1 MKYLHYTTT
10 ILLFLVAC
18 SPNGNMNNGLD
29 SKKELLKE
37 KKLKLRTLQTEIEV
51 LEEEIMRLSP
61 EVMKKPILVNTTPIV
76 KSDFERFSEFYG
88 TLISDDIVN
97 VSSET
102 GGRILHIGVRE
113 GNEVKRGQLI
123 VKVDLESVEKQ
134 IDEVKK
140 SLELAETLWE
150 KQKRLWESEIGS
162 EIQYLQA
169 RNNKERLEKSLAL
182 LELQMGKQNIYA
194 PISGIVERLIL
205 KTGETCN
212 PAQPILQI
220 MNIDEVKVEADI
232 AESYIGKLK
241 LGDDLSI
248 RIPAL
253 DTTFVRKI
261 DQIGSY
267 IDPANRTFRV
277 TARTPNKRGKLK
289 PNLLAIVQFRDYYLK
304 DALSIPVD
312 YIMEEVDGKKYI
324 YTAEKTDSVR
334 VAKKIYI
341 QTGENYMGRMIIYN
355 PLPEGTLMVT
365 EGVRSLT
372 DGQPLILSQEEEKAF
387 Q

>member
-1 MKYLHYTTT
+1 MKYLHYTFT
-10 ILLFLVAC
+10 FLIFFVAC
-18 SPNGNMNNGLD
+18 SPNGSVNNGLD
-29 SKKELLKE
+29 SKKELLRE
-37 KKLKLRTLQTEIEV
+37 KKTKLQTLQKEIEA

-61 EVMKKPILVNTTPIV
+61 VVVKKPVLVNTTTLK
-76 KSDFERFSEFYG
+76 KSDFERFTEFYG
-88 TLISDDIVN
+88 TLICDDIVN

-102 GGRILHIGVRE
+102 GGRILHIGVKE
-113 GNEVKRGQLI
+113 GSEVKRGQLLI
-123 VKVDLESVEKQ
+123 KVDLESVEKQ

-169 RNNKERLEKSLAL
+169 KNNKERLEKSLAL

-241 LGDDLSI
+241 LGDDLRI

-261 DQIGSY
+261 DQIGSL

-277 TARTPNKRGKLK
+277 TARTPNRKGILK
-289 PNLLAIVQFRDYYLK
+289 PNLLAIVEFRDYFLK
-304 DALSIPVD
+304 DALTIPVD
-312 YIMEEVDGKKYI
+312 FIMEEVEGNKYI
-324 YTAEKTDSVR
+324 FTVDKTDSMH

-341 QTGENYMGRMIIYN
+341 QTGENYMGRMIIKN
-355 PLPEGTLMVT
+355 PIPEGTLIVT